1 MYLFLFIAL
10 LFCSCFSEKELDSV
24 VVARVNKKTL
34 TKKGLSDLVGPGPVG
49 PKRLF
54 HATNRW
60 VENTLLYNAAVK
72 AGLKKDKKLINQK
85 DRFYVDLLV
94 SSYLQIK
101 AKDHHTISKKEISDY
116 YNKNKKSFIRK
127 DDAVSVKHFIIQTKK
142 EAEAIK
148 KKLIKNRDGKK
159 IEKIIKDHRP
169 ENRLLT
175 KNKLKDSLVDFVFA
189 GKAGDVL
196 GPKKHGGFYHLFQV
210 LKTHKKGGLL
220 GLEVVYDEIYK
231 RLYKQKESVLLTF
244 VVDSLYSASDVFI
257 SPEVFE

>member
-1 MYLFLFIAL
+1 MYLFLLVAL
-10 LFCSCFSEKELDSV
+10 LFCSCFSEKELSSE

-34 TKKGLSDLVGPGPVG
+34 TKKELSELVGSGPVG
-49 PKRLF
+49 TKTLF
-54 HATNRW
+54 HATSRW

-85 DRFYVDLLV
+85 DQFYVDLLV

-101 AKDHHTISKKEISDY
+101 AKDHHTISKKEISDS

-127 DDAVSVKHFIIQTKK
+127 DDAVSVKHFIVQTKK
-142 EAEAIK
+142 EAESIK

-159 IEKIIKDHRP
+159 IEKIINDVRP
-169 ENRLLT
+169 ENRILT
-175 KNKLKDSLVDFVFA
+175 KNKLKDSLVGFVFD
-189 GKAGDVL
+189 GKVGDVL

-210 LKTHKKGGLL
+210 LKKHKKGGLV

-231 RLYKQKESVLLTF
+231 RIYKQKESILLSF

-257 SPEVFE
+257 SPGVFE